1 MSGDG
6 KCNKEKKNQGNG
18 VGEVKDTAIFYR
30 VVREGPSNKVKFKQR
45 LWKKWGRKFCGDL
58 REACLGVAGSEWES
72 ESGGS

>member
-45 LWKKWGRKFCGDL
+45 L
-58 REACLGVAGSEWES
+58 
-72 ESGGS
+72 